1 MGRTIP
7 TVNQFLEQNREQWAR
22 FYRAL
27 RREDRELLDRLFDG
41 AKYFTA
47 ACVYQANVAPSDSI
61 FLAMLLHLQKE
72 IQELHAKLGRDDGT
86 PSGVDSRSLPGTDGD
101 GRLDGG
107 PRREPPLLPQRALPA
122 SPITVRGEGEVPG
135 PSSGSA

>member
-7 TVNQFLEQNREQWAR
+7 TVNQVLEENREQWRR

-47 ACVYQANVAPSDSI
+47 ACVYQINAAPSESI

-72 IQELHAKLGRDDGT
+72 VETLRTQLG
-86 PSGVDSRSLPGTDGD
+86 VA
-101 GRLDGG
+101 
-107 PRREPPLLPQRALPA
+107 EPAPQRARFLLPKG
-122 SPITVRGEGEVPG
+122 TEE
-135 PSSGSA
+135 

>member
-7 TVNQFLEQNREQWAR
+7 TVNQVLEQGREQWAR

-47 ACVYQANVAPSDSI
+47 ACVYQAHVAPTESI
-61 FLAMLLHLQKE
+61 FLAMLLHLQKQ
-72 IQELHAKLGRDDGT
+72 IQELDAKLEAHHGT
-86 PSGVDSRSLPGTDGD
+86 TTRVDSRSLPDTHRD
-101 GRLDGG
+101 GRLDRG
-107 PRREPPLLPQRALPA
+107 PGREPPLLP
-122 SPITVRGEGEVPG
+122 G
-135 PSSGSA
+135 

>member
-7 TVNQFLEQNREQWAR
+7 TVNRVLEENREQWAR

-47 ACVYQANVAPSDSI
+47 ACVYQIHVAPSDSI
-61 FLAMLLHLQKE
+61 FLAMLLHLQKQ
-72 IQELHAKLGRDDGT
+72 IQELEARLGT
-86 PSGVDSRSLPGTDGD
+86 PGAHGAHDESPPGLAARSLPDARGD
-101 GRLDGG
+101 GPVDSGT
-107 PRREPPLLPQRALPA
+107 RREPPLLLR
-122 SPITVRGEGEVPG
+122 
-135 PSSGSA
+135 

>member
-7 TVNQFLEQNREQWAR
+7 TVNQVLEQNREQWRR

-47 ACVYQANVAPSDSI
+47 ACVYQVNAAPSDSI
-61 FLAMLLHLQKE
+61 FLAMLLHLQKQ
-72 IQELHAKLGRDDGT
+72 IQELEARLGG
-86 PSGVDSRSLPGTDGD
+86 
-101 GRLDGG
+101 
-107 PRREPPLLPQRALPA
+107 QQPA
-122 SPITVRGEGEVPG
+122 SPRTRPLLLSEGGEEP
-135 PSSGSA
+135 PT

>member
-7 TVNQFLEQNREQWAR
+7 TVNQVLEQNREQWQR

-47 ACVYQANVAPSDSI
+47 ACVYQINATPSESI
-61 FLAMLLHLQKE
+61 FLAMLLHLQKQ
-72 IQELHAKLGRDDGT
+72 IQELEARLGTR
-86 PSGVDSRSLPGTDGD
+86 LPIRADPC
-101 GRLDGG
+101 G
-107 PRREPPLLPQRALPA
+107 PPAPLLPESR
-122 SPITVRGEGEVPG
+122 RGGGCAPD
-135 PSSGSA
+135 

>member
-7 TVNQFLEQNREQWAR
+7 TVNQVLEENREQWRR

-47 ACVYQANVAPSDSI
+47 ACVYQVNAAPSESI

-72 IQELHAKLGRDDGT
+72 IEALKTQLVVAESAPRQERFL
-86 PSGVDSRSLPGTDGD
+86 LPGGT
-101 GRLDGG
+101 
-107 PRREPPLLPQRALPA
+107 E
-122 SPITVRGEGEVPG
+122 E
-135 PSSGSA
+135 

>member
-7 TVNQFLEQNREQWAR
+7 TVNQVLEQYREQWAR

-47 ACVYQANVAPSDSI
+47 PCVYQAHEAPSDSI
-61 FLAMLLHLQKE
+61 FLAMLLHLQRE
-72 IQELHAKLGRDDGT
+72 VQELRSKLGMSDGKN
-86 PSGVDSRSLPGTDGD
+86 SGMASGSLPDANGNGVVDSGPGRT
-101 GRLDGG
+101 
-107 PRREPPLLPQRALPA
+107 PPLLP
-122 SPITVRGEGEVPG
+122 G
-135 PSSGSA
+135 

>member
-7 TVNQFLEQNREQWAR
+7 TVNQVLEQNREQWRR

-47 ACVYQANVAPSDSI
+47 ACVYQIHATPSESI

-72 IQELHAKLGRDDGT
+72 IEMLKTQLGVAEPAPQQERF
-86 PSGVDSRSLPGTDGD
+86 
-101 GRLDGG
+101 
-107 PRREPPLLPQRALPA
+107 LLPQR
-122 SPITVRGEGEVPG
+122 SKE
-135 PSSGSA
+135 

>member
-7 TVNQFLEQNREQWAR
+7 TVNQVLEENREQWRR

-47 ACVYQANVAPSDSI
+47 ACVYQINAAPSESI
-61 FLAMLLHLQKE
+61 FLAMLLSLQKQ
-72 IQELHAKLGRDDGT
+72 IQELEARLRVCGAGDEPPPGLAA
-86 PSGVDSRSLPGTDGD
+86 RSLPDARGD
-101 GRLDGG
+101 GPVGVRK
-107 PRREPPLLPQRALPA
+107 RRQPPLLLR
-122 SPITVRGEGEVPG
+122 
-135 PSSGSA
+135 

>member
-7 TVNQFLEQNREQWAR
+7 TVNQVLEQNREQWAR

-47 ACVYQANVAPSDSI
+47 ACVYQVHITPSESI
-61 FLAMLLHLQKE
+61 FLAMLLHLQKQ
-72 IQELHAKLGRDDGT
+72 IQELETRLETPGAHGAHDGS
-86 PSGVDSRSLPGTDGD
+86 PPGLAARSLPDARGD
-101 GRLDGG
+101 GPVDFGA
-107 PRREPPLLPQRALPA
+107 RREPPLLLR
-122 SPITVRGEGEVPG
+122 
-135 PSSGSA
+135 

>member
-7 TVNQFLEQNREQWAR
+7 TVNQVLEESRVEWAR

-47 ACVYQANVAPSDSI
+47 ACVYQAHVTPSESI
-61 FLAMLLHLQKE
+61 VLAMLLHLERE
-72 IQELHAKLGRDDGT
+72 IQELKVRLNIGETR
-86 PSGVDSRSLPGTDGD
+86 SRQT
-101 GRLDGG
+101 
-107 PRREPPLLPQRALPA
+107 PPLLPEGRGPA
-122 SPITVRGEGEVPG
+122 NAEDLTLDD
-135 PSSGSA
+135 

>member
-7 TVNQFLEQNREQWAR
+7 TVNQVLEENREQWAR

-47 ACVYQANVAPSDSI
+47 ACVYQVHVAPSESI

-72 IQELHAKLGRDDGT
+72 IEALKTQLGIGDSVPRQERT
-86 PSGVDSRSLPGTDGD
+86 
-101 GRLDGG
+101 
-107 PRREPPLLPQRALPA
+107 LLPKGA
-122 SPITVRGEGEVPG
+122 EE
-135 PSSGSA
+135 

>member
-7 TVNQFLEQNREQWAR
+7 TVNQVLEENREQWAR

-47 ACVYQANVAPSDSI
+47 ACVYQIHVTPSESI
-61 FLAMLLHLQKE
+61 FLAMLLHLQKQ
-72 IQELHAKLGRDDGT
+72 IQELEARLET
-86 PSGVDSRSLPGTDGD
+86 PGAHDESPPRLAARSLPDPRGD
-101 GRLDGG
+101 GPVDSGT
-107 PRREPPLLPQRALPA
+107 RREPPLLLR
-122 SPITVRGEGEVPG
+122 
-135 PSSGSA
+135 

>member
-7 TVNQFLEQNREQWAR
+7 TVNQVLEQNRDEWRR

-47 ACVYQANVAPSDSI
+47 ACVYQINAAPSESI

-72 IQELHAKLGRDDGT
+72 VETLKAQLGID
-86 PSGVDSRSLPGTDGD
+86 PV
-101 GRLDGG
+101 
-107 PRREPPLLPQRALPA
+107 PRREYPLLPK
-122 SPITVRGEGEVPG
+122 
-135 PSSGSA
+135 GSEE

>member
-7 TVNQFLEQNREQWAR
+7 TVNQVLEENREQWRR

-47 ACVYQANVAPSDSI
+47 ACVYQAHVTPSESI
-61 FLAMLLHLQKE
+61 MLAMLLHLEKE
-72 IQELHAKLGRDDGT
+72 LEALKARLGAQT
-86 PSGVDSRSLPGTDGD
+86 AMPS
-101 GRLDGG
+101 
-107 PRREPPLLPQRALPA
+107 REILLLPER
-122 SPITVRGEGEVPG
+122 TE
-135 PSSGSA
+135 

>member
-7 TVNQFLEQNREQWAR
+7 TVNQVLEENREQWAR

-47 ACVYQANVAPSDSI
+47 ACVYQVHVAPSESI

-72 IQELHAKLGRDDGT
+72 IEALKTQLG
-86 PSGVDSRSLPGTDGD
+86 VGD
-101 GRLDGG
+101 PA
-107 PRREPPLLPQRALPA
+107 PRRERSLLPKGTEQ
-122 SPITVRGEGEVPG
+122 
-135 PSSGSA
+135 

>member
-7 TVNQFLEQNREQWAR
+7 TVNQVLEQNREQWAR

-47 ACVYQANVAPSDSI
+47 ACVYQAHVSPTDSI
-61 FLAMLLHLQKE
+61 FLAMLLHLEKE
-72 IQELHAKLGRDDGT
+72 LQEVKTRLGVANPAPPERD
-86 PSGVDSRSLPGTDGD
+86 
-101 GRLDGG
+101 
-107 PRREPPLLPQRALPA
+107 PLLL
-122 SPITVRGEGEVPG
+122 
-135 PSSGSA
+135 SGGKE